1 MQRPLQNAS
10 PRQSSRPV
18 KAPACLI
25 ALLVA
30 AACSAATANSPPHA
44 ASEAAAAPEELQP
57 APEPEAGPEPE
68 TPLPETR
75 CGGILKQGGI
85 LLCSGAPG
93 DIFRIGEDVFTAGED
108 GFVQYGLSRLA
119 PVSLPVLGR
128 DLDLVLDIAPRQDE
142 RRTVTGVDCDKVDA
156 RTAEQK
162 AHAARSWE
170 LKQAAFA
177 TFEQGPGASA
187 GFAAPSATPRSSPFG
202 PVRRYTGVS
211 KTSGAACSSE
221 SVHLGLDFA
230 APIGTPIL
238 APAPG
243 IVTLADPDLY
253 YEGGTIFLD
262 HGHGL
267 VSVFMHLSDVGVTA
281 GQAVAMGAPIGRA
294 GNTGRSSGPHLHWG
308 VKWRNATSSDR
319 GADIYIDPAL
329 LLDLPPAD

>member
-1 MQRPLQNAS
+1 MPKPPQNAS
-10 PRQSSRPV
+10 PRLSPEKAV
-18 KAPACLI
+18 KSFAGVIVL
-25 ALLVA
+25 LLV
-30 AACSAATANSPPHA
+30 AACSAATSNGPPLA
-44 ASEAAAAPEELQP
+44 ASEGSTAPEEIGAPPEDISEEDTPP
-57 APEPEAGPEPE
+57 A
-68 TPLPETR
+68 R

-85 LLCSGAPG
+85 ILCSGAPG
-93 DIFRIGEDVFTAGED
+93 DVFRIGEAVFTSGPD
-108 GFVQYGLSRLA
+108 GHVHYGLSRLA
-119 PVSLPVLGR
+119 PDRITILGPG
-128 DLDLVLDIAPRQDE
+128 LETEFEIAPRQDE
-142 RRTVTGVDCDKVDA
+142 RRTVTGVDCDRVDA
-156 RTAEQK
+156 RTPEQK

-170 LKQAAFA
+170 QKQAAFA
-177 TFEQGPGASA
+177 TFEQGPGATA
-187 GFAAPSATPRSSPFG
+187 GFVSPSTTPRSSPFG

-230 APIGTPIL
+230 APVGAPIF

-267 VSVFMHLSDVGVTA
+267 LSVFMHLSDVGVTA
-281 GQAVAMGAPIGRA
+281 GQAVGIGEPIGRA

-319 GADIYIDPAL
+319 DGDFYIDPAL

>member
-1 MQRPLQNAS
+1 MLKPLQNAS
-10 PRQSSRPV
+10 PRLKFGHAV
-18 KAPACLI
+18 KAPANLL
-25 ALLVA
+25 ALLLA
-30 AACSAATANSPPHA
+30 AACSAATANNPPLA
-44 ASEAAAAPEELQP
+44 ASEASSAPEEIE
-57 APEPEAGPEPE
+57 APPEEIAEADF
-68 TPLPETR
+68 PLPPAS
-75 CGGILKQGGI
+75 CSGILKQGGLI
-85 LLCSGAPG
+85 LCAGAPG
-93 DIFRIGEDVFTAGED
+93 DVFRIGETVFTAGPD
-108 GFVQYGLSRLA
+108 GYVHYGLSRLA
-119 PVSLPVLGR
+119 PERIAILGR
-128 DLDLVLDIAPRQDE
+128 QLETEIEIAPRNDE

-156 RTAEQK
+156 RTPEQR

-177 TFEQGPGASA
+177 TFEEGPGATA
-187 GFAAPSATPRSSPFG
+187 GFAPPSATPRSSPFG

-230 APIGTPIL
+230 APVGSPIL

-267 VSVFMHLSDVGVTA
+267 LSVFMHLSDVGVTA
-281 GQAVAMGAPIGRA
+281 GQAVGLGEPIGRA

-308 VKWRNATSSDR
+308 VKWRNAASADR
-319 GADIYIDPAL
+319 DGDFYIDPAL
-329 LLDLPPAD
+329 LLDLPPTD

>member
-1 MQRPLQNAS
+1 VR
-10 PRQSSRPV
+10 
-18 KAPACLI
+18 
-25 ALLVA
+25 ALAGLLTLLLA
-30 AACSAATANSPPHA
+30 AACSVATAKGPPLA
-44 ASEAAAAPEELQP
+44 ASEAGPAPEELQ
-57 APEPEAGPEPE
+57 APEPEPEPDPPRE
-68 TPLPETR
+68 PAR

-85 LLCSGAPG
+85 LICRGAPG
-93 DIFRIGEDVFTAGED
+93 DVFRIGGTDFTAGPD
-108 GFVQYGLSRLA
+108 GHVQHGLSRLA
-119 PVSLPVLGR
+119 PGRLAILGP
-128 DLDLVLDIAPRQDE
+128 DLDLVLEIAPRQDE

-156 RTAEQK
+156 RTPEQK

-177 TFEQGPGASA
+177 TFEAGPGAAA
-187 GFAAPSATPRSSPFG
+187 GFAPPSAAPRSSPFG

-211 KTSGAACSSE
+211 KTTGAACSSE

-230 APIGTPIL
+230 APVGSPVL

-267 VSVFMHLSDVGVTA
+267 VSVFMHLSEVGVMA
-281 GQAVAMGAPIGRA
+281 GQPVSMGELIGRS

-308 VKWRNATSSDR
+308 VKWRNPVSSDR
-319 GADIYIDPAL
+319 DSDVYIDPAL